1 LLRLAAP
8 VGVDNFELQSVFA
21 EDVGLLANF
30 GHAAFADAASP
41 NGNRE
46 RVLRPRV
53 GWNDTQE
60 RDPRS
65 DFRPISHRSAA
76 VAPTC
81 EIAHI
86 DGIASDRPHAS
97 ESAKVLDH

>member
-1 LLRLAAP
+1 
-8 VGVDNFELQSVFA
+8 VFA

-46 RVLRPRV
+46 RILRPRV

-60 RDPRS
+60 CDPRS
-65 DFRPISHRSAA
+65 RFSTNFSSFSCGR
-76 VAPTC
+76 
-81 EIAHI
+81 
-86 DGIASDRPHAS
+86 
-97 ESAKVLDH
+97 